1 MVNRA
6 IMTTVSRTLL
16 MRQLTRTQLIKFST
30 NSRNFVPLIVTPY
43 HSSAGT
49 WGTRPSY
56 RRCSPCWGSLRL
68 SCESLPVVGSRW
80 LSVGRG
86 VWDKKPVSLADEI
99 MSSKLAEVKETDKP
113 AEKVSSDPS
122 EGTEGGEGENKRQEM
137 PKWQKYTYMF
147 FGVTFGGLIIA
158 NAILFSL
165 ADKDEHGNN
174 IEDEFS
180 NLSFPSQYYQR
191 LKNKIFTTKKA
202 IEEPFSDKLLPDPLE
217 PPYYQPKYTVVLE
230 LTGLLLSSN
239 WTHKHGWRFQKR
251 PGLDIFLAQIGY
263 PNFEVVIWT
272 VENSMTFFPIINGMD
287 PNNQHIMYRLF
298 RDATRFRNGTHTKD
312 LYSLNR
318 DLKKVIVVDW
328 NQNSTQDNPENALT
342 MQKWTG
348 DNTDRSLI
356 GLAQFLNEIKDSDVD
371 DVREVLQYYKQ
382 FEDPIEAFRENQRKL
397 EENMKIEEERKA
409 KEKETSRFSSFG
421 GISSF
426 SRFRR

>member
-1 MVNRA
+1 
-6 IMTTVSRTLL
+6 
-16 MRQLTRTQLIKFST
+16 
-30 NSRNFVPLIVTPY
+30 
-43 HSSAGT
+43 
-49 WGTRPSY
+49 
-56 RRCSPCWGSLRL
+56 
-68 SCESLPVVGSRW
+68 VGSRW

-86 VWDKKPVSLADEI
+86 AWDKKPVSLADEI

-113 AEKVSSDPS
+113 AEKVTSDAS
-122 EGTEGGEGENKRQEM
+122 EGTEGGEGEKKRQEM

-158 NAILFSL
+158 NGILFSL

-217 PPYYQPKYTVVLE
+217 PPYFQPKYTVVLE
-230 LTGLLLSSN
+230 LTGLLLTSN

-342 MQKWTG
+342 MKKWTG

-409 KEKETSRFSSFG
+409 KEKESSRFSSFG

>member
-1 MVNRA
+1 M
-6 IMTTVSRTLL
+6 
-16 MRQLTRTQLIKFST
+16 
-30 NSRNFVPLIVTPY
+30 
-43 HSSAGT
+43 G
-49 WGTRPSY
+49 
-56 RRCSPCWGSLRL
+56 
-68 SCESLPVVGSRW
+68 RW

-86 VWDKKPVSLADEI
+86 AWDKKPVSLADEI

-113 AEKVSSDPS
+113 AEKVTSDAS
-122 EGTEGGEGENKRQEM
+122 EGTEGEGDKKRQEM

-158 NAILFSL
+158 NGILFSL

-180 NLSFPSQYYQR
+180 SFPFPSQYYQR

-217 PPYYQPKYTVVLE
+217 PPYFQPKYTVVLE
-230 LTGLLLSSN
+230 LTGLLLTSN

-298 RDATRFRNGTHTKD
+298 RDATRFKNGTHTKD

-342 MQKWTG
+342 MKKWTG

-356 GLAQFLNEIKDSDVD
+356 GLAQFLNEIKESDVD

-409 KEKETSRFSSFG
+409 KEKESSRFSSFG